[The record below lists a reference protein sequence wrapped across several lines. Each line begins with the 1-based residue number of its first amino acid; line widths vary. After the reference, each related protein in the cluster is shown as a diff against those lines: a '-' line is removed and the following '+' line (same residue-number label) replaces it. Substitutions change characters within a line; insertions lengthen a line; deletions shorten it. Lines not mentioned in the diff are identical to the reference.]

1 MKSHVE
7 VTPMFSI
14 SNCLFIQDLVVCL
27 FTDWF
32 PPGNGFQYKVFGQV
46 NIKQAGSACQGED
59 ARLASVGMR
68 NETMRR

>member
-1 MKSHVE
+1 
-7 VTPMFSI
+7 MFST

-32 PPGNGFQYKVFGQV
+32 PPGNGFQYKYFGQV
-46 NIKQAGSACQGED
+46 DAIQAGSACQGES
-59 ARLASVGMR
+59 ARLASFGIR